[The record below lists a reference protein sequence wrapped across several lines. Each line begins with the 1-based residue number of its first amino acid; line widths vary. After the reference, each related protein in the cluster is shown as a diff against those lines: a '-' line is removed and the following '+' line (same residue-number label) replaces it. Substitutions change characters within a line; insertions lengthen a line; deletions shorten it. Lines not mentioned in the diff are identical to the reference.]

1 MPLNAPLVQREQE
14 GLLVFLEHQREAVR
28 NSTHGLRE
36 DQARLTPTPSGLSL
50 GGLVKHLTDAER
62 GWTDRILGVPPS
74 ETAFNDYMASFL
86 LSEDET
92 LATAVR
98 EYEKTCAHTDA
109 TIVGINDL
117 GRRVPLPVEPWF
129 PDPEGCTVRWILLHL
144 IEETARHAGHA
155 DIIRE
160 ALDGALS
167 GPLMAAVEGWPAD
180 GWVTP
185 WRPTS

>member
-1 MPLNAPLVQREQE
+1 MPLNAPLIQSEHE
-14 GLLVFLEHQREAVR
+14 GLLVFLEHLRKAVR
-28 NSTHGLRE
+28 NATYGLRE
-36 DQARLTPTPSGLSL
+36 DQARLQPTPSGLSL

-74 ETAFNDYMASFL
+74 DTAFDDYMASFV

-92 LATAVR
+92 LATVLLQ
-98 EYEKTCAHTDA
+98 YEGTCAQTDA
-109 TIVGINDL
+109 VTSEIDDL
-117 GRRVPLPVEPWF
+117 GRRVPLPVAPWF

-167 GPLMAAVEGWPAD
+167 GPLMAAVEGWPGD
-180 GWVTP
+180 GWVKP
-185 WRPTS
+185 WRPMS